1 MKNIH
6 IIISGA
12 GPAGLTL
19 ALYLQKLNIK
29 HSIIEKVDETR
40 LCSDI
45 GGGYDLGANA
55 LSIYH
60 HLGLGNLV
68 KERGAQ
74 FPEVKSFD
82 SQGRLSSILTLPEAL
97 EMSSIRRSS
106 LQNIIIEKLT
116 TQNIIFNSKIV
127 DVVETSNEV
136 VVSLQNGQQL
146 KGDILVIAD
155 GVHSEVRASI
165 FKDGPPDHVGVNCMW
180 GRLSWEKVP
189 ASYQKKFDGAA
200 MMLGNGQTFMFGR
213 LDNQMIWA
221 TFWQAEKFVRS
232 KSNQIAK
239 EKAIEKLLNWNTE
252 IAEIVQLSNTETMA
266 EVGIYDRPPAK
277 TWHSNRA
284 ILIGDA
290 AHPMTPFLGAGAN
303 TAIAD
308 AFILGHLI
316 KSSTDIKTVFSAFE
330 KRRKV
335 PLEKMVKTARTVCDY
350 SLSKSKWKNW
360 IMLKGMAILPKFL
373 LRRMI
378 LSADKINDIS
388 DLLPKV

>member
-1 MKNIH
+1 MENIH
-6 IIISGA
+6 VIISGA

-19 ALYLQKLNIK
+19 ALQLQKLNIK
-29 HSIIEKVDETR
+29 YSIIEKVDETN

-45 GGGYDLGANA
+45 GGGYDLGENA
-55 LSIYH
+55 LRIYR

-82 SQGRLSSILTLPEAL
+82 SKGRLSSLLTLPETL
-97 EMSSIRRSS
+97 EMSSILRSS
-106 LQNIIIEKLT
+106 LQNIIIDKLT
-116 TQNIIFNSKIV
+116 TKNILFNSKIV
-127 DVVETSNEV
+127 DVKENAEEV
-136 VVSLQNGQQL
+136 LVTLQNGKQL
-146 KGDILVIAD
+146 KGDILVVAD
-155 GVHSEVRASI
+155 GVHSEVRSSV
-165 FKDGPPDHVGVNCMW
+165 FKDGPAVHVGVNCMW
-180 GRLSWEKVP
+180 GRLDWEDVP
-189 ASYQKKFDGAA
+189 PSSQDKFDGAG
-200 MMLGNGQTFMFGR
+200 LLFGDGQTFTFGR

-232 KSNQIAK
+232 ENNQIAK
-239 EKAIEKLLNWNTE
+239 ETLIKRVSTWNPE
-252 IAEIVQLSNTETMA
+252 VAELVRLSSTKMMA

-277 TWHSNRA
+277 TWHSTRT

-316 KSSTDIKTVFSAFE
+316 KASADIKAVFTTFE
-330 KRRKV
+330 ERRKV
-335 PLEKMVKTARTVCDY
+335 PLEKTVKTARTVCDY

-360 IMLKGMAILPKFL
+360 LILKGMAVLPKFL
-373 LRRMI
+373 LKKTV
-378 LSADKINDIS
+378 LSADNINDIS
-388 DLLPKV
+388 DLLPKT

>member
-1 MKNIH
+1 MENIH
-6 IIISGA
+6 VIISGA

-29 HSIIEKVDETR
+29 HSIIEKVDETK

-55 LSIYH
+55 LSIYRY
-60 HLGLGNLV
+60 LGLGNLI

-74 FPEVKSFD
+74 FPVVKSFD
-82 SQGRLSSILTLPEAL
+82 SQGKLSSTLALPEAL
-97 EMSSIRRSS
+97 ELSSIRRSS
-106 LQNIIIEKLT
+106 LQNIIIDKLT

-127 DVVETSNEV
+127 DVKETLDEV
-136 VVSLQNGQQL
+136 LVTLQNGKQL
-146 KGDILVIAD
+146 KGDILVVAD
-155 GVHSEVRASI
+155 GVHSEVRSSV
-165 FKDGPPDHVGVNCMW
+165 FKDGPAEHVGVNCMW
-180 GRLSWEKVP
+180 GRLDWENVP
-189 ASYQKKFDGAA
+189 SSSQEKFDGAGLI
-200 MMLGNGQTFMFGR
+200 LGNGQTFTVGR
-213 LDNQMIWA
+213 LDNQLIWA

-232 KSNQIAK
+232 ENNQVAK
-239 EKAIEKLLNWNTE
+239 ETLIKRLSNWNSE
-252 IAEIVQLSNTETMA
+252 VAQIVQLSSTDMMA

-277 TWHSNRA
+277 TWHSDRT

-316 KSSTDIKTVFSAFE
+316 NSSTDIKAVFSAFE

-335 PLEKMVKTARTVCDY
+335 TLEKTVKTARMVCDY
-350 SLSKSKWKNW
+350 SVSKSKWKNW
-360 IMLKGMAILPKFL
+360 IMLKGMAALPKFL
-373 LRRMI
+373 LKRMI
-378 LSADKINDIS
+378 LGSDKINNVS
-388 DLLPKV
+388 DLL